1 MTNLKKG
8 KIMKLTKRGRVWW
21 IDYRANGKRHR
32 QSTGTA
38 DKAVARAFME
48 QIDVARR
55 MPSFEAAVSVLKQF
69 YPDEAPQGLIP
80 LSGIWETYTR
90 LAAAVGKDKL
100 ASNTVR
106 CRRNHVERLV
116 SWIQEKR
123 ATVKYA
129 EHVTGP
135 IAAGFAEFLAKSL
148 KTKTRRNIIGDLSTV
163 WNTLEKASAGVRN
176 PWQHLAPP
184 DTDGRRG
191 KAFSREQERAVLEA
205 AKKVGKDWYPVCAI
219 MQGTGLRYGDVALL
233 EWVEIQG
240 DVIRLKPNKT
250 RRHGISVAIPI
261 VGAVRGAIE
270 SLERRGDFLFP
281 AHAELY
287 GKRGKSCFKF
297 REVLDLAGVRGEGYS
312 IHSWRHTAATRLAEA
327 GADIETRKRIL
338 GHTEDVTARRYDHD
352 EHLDETRR
360 AIEQALAS

>member
-1 MTNLKKG
+1 MKLKKRG
-8 KIMKLTKRGRVWW
+8 KIWW
-21 IDYRANGKRHR
+21 IDYRANGKRYR

-38 DKAVARAFME
+38 DKAVAKAWMDN
-48 QIDVARR
+48 IDVARR
-55 MPSFEAAVSVLKQF
+55 MPTFEAAVDVLRQF
-69 YPDEAPQGLIP
+69 YPEETRQGLIP
-80 LSGIWETYTR
+80 LSGIWETYSR

-100 ASNTVR
+100 SPETLFKR
-106 CRRNHVERLV
+106 QRHVERLV
-116 SWIQEKR
+116 AWIQEKR

-148 KTKTRRNIIGDLSTV
+148 KTKSRRNIIGDLSTV
-163 WNTLEKASAGVRN
+163 WNTLEKASTGVRN

-191 KAFSREQERAVLEA
+191 MAFSRDQERAVLEA
-205 AKKVGKDWYPVCAI
+205 AKKVGKDWYPICAI
-219 MQGTGLRYGDVALL
+219 MQGTGLRYGDVARM
-233 EWVEIQG
+233 EWSEIQG

-250 RRHGISVAIPI
+250 KRHGIRVAIPI
-261 VGAVRGAIE
+261 VGAVRSAIA
-270 SLERRGDFLFP
+270 SLDQRGDFLFP

-287 GKRGKSCFKF
+287 GKRGKAGFKF
-297 REVLDLAGVRGEGYS
+297 REVLDLAGVVGEGYS

-338 GHTEDVTARRYDHD
+338 GHTEDITARRYDHD
-352 EHLDETRR
+352 EHLDETR
-360 AIEQALAS
+360 AALQHMLAS